1 MTTDQL
7 LILLFGIIYFVF
19 IFYTRRK
26 GDFTEFSVAGRSLG
40 PFLIF
45 ASLSAA
51 FIGPGLTMGLSRDGF
66 SHGRLSWYVAA
77 VGGLGMVA
85 TGWWV
90 VPKLRAKFTDSFS
103 IGDIV
108 GGPKSHN
115 HWLVQLA
122 VGAVSIY
129 LTVAVAIIMSYA
141 GGELVNH
148 VLGLP
153 KFWSIL
159 VITVIV
165 TAYSSFGGVRAT
177 IQTDAFQFINFVI
190 IIPLLAILL
199 VLSPNFD
206 WTAYQTF
213 SNQQTQAAFD
223 TQTAIGLG
231 GLVIYWLVST
241 SGLDPGFFNR
251 YLAARSPKAARN
263 ATVGAGLFI
272 SLWILLMVFIGDVG
286 AFLHPEFPANDQVL
300 FAIGNAHFPIWL
312 NGLFIIAM
320 IGVIMS
326 TQDTLINTSSI
337 IFSEDL
343 MGTFFSAISDRQKP

>member
-1 MTTDQL
+1 
-7 LILLFGIIYFVF
+7 
-19 IFYTRRK
+19 
-26 GDFTEFSVAGRSLG
+26 
-40 PFLIF
+40 
-45 ASLSAA
+45 
-51 FIGPGLTMGLSRDGF
+51 
-66 SHGRLSWYVAA
+66 
-77 VGGLGMVA
+77 
-85 TGWWV
+85 
-90 VPKLRAKFTDSFS
+90 
-103 IGDIV
+103 
-108 GGPKSHN
+108 
-115 HWLVQLA
+115 
-122 VGAVSIY
+122 SIY

-148 VLGLP
+148 VFGLP

-343 MGTFFSAISDRQKP
+343 MGTFFSAISDQQKLVYAKGFTVFVGLLAILIAGLLDSVLHAIISVVSYYIPMMIPVTLFSIFKQQHRWQAAIGSMLGGFVIYFVWEVGNIQIIPSLLAGLMGSTLAYLSVDFYLRRRRVSPST